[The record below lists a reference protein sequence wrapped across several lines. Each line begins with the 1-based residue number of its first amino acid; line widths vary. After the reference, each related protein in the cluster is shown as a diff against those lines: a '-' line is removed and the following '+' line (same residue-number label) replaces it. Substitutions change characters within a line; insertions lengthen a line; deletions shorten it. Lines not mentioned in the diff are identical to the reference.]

1 MNFKRIIAFASVF
14 AMSCSIFSGFP
25 AGTFDLNMN
34 FYVNA
39 ADSIAIDETNFPDD
53 IFRSYVQENFDTDSD
68 GVLSSDELSS
78 VSKINVSDLG
88 IESVKGI
95 EFFTGLQTLS
105 CEENQLT
112 NLDISNNTSL
122 YALDCSR
129 NQLTS
134 LNVSGCSALEE
145 LDCARNKLTSLNVSN
160 CVVLEELNCAVN
172 QIRTL
177 DVSGCIALDALYCA
191 DNQLTKLDI
200 SDCTALRTQVN
211 CSQNLLTSLDISNNT
226 KLRRLYCNDNQIK
239 NLDTSNNTTLNEL
252 VCSKNQLTSLDVSK
266 NTALIYLS
274 CSDNQLTSLDVSKN
288 TSLKY
293 IECSSNQL
301 TSLDLTGFD
310 SLYSLSSASNSYH
323 ISSTCTYDLS
333 NLPGD
338 FDATKASNWQG
349 ATYKNGILTNL
360 SDVITYDYDLGN
372 GKSETFTLTY
382 SPKTLAADDTSSLID
397 YTYNDDIYS
406 VDVSKY
412 IKIYANTE
420 VDPLLDVNV
429 TGTSDE
435 TVSPFDLYWS
445 AYNSGNPTT
454 GFNGTYAFD
463 TNRIDELF
471 DDINEEYG
479 LDLSYD
485 ENSDLF
491 IGILYDDSGN
501 ARELSSFACKIAQRG
516 DANLDH
522 TVDTKDASAI
532 AKYTAQSAILSDVSM
547 NSTDNEL
554 GVFAGDTNGDGT
566 IDAKDAAN
574 VAKFTA
580 QKALCSP
587 DIPEA
592 QSYWEIWNNIL
603 G

>member
-1 MNFKRIIAFASVF
+1 MNFKRTIAFASVF

-39 ADSIAIDETNFPDD
+39 ADSIAIDETNFPDA

-95 EFFTGLQTLS
+95 EFFTELVYLYCQ
-105 CEENQLT
+105 NNNLT
-112 NLDISNNTSL
+112 ELDISNN
-122 YALDCSR
+122 A
-129 NQLTS
+129 S
-134 LNVSGCSALEE
+134 LNRLYCSH
-145 LDCARNKLTSLNVSN
+145 NQIKSLNVSN
-160 CVVLEELNCAVN
+160 CPELTDFICSYNALEN
-172 QIRTL
+172 L
-177 DVSGCIALDALYCA
+177 DV
-191 DNQLTKLDI
+191 
-200 SDCTALRTQVN
+200 
-211 CSQNLLTSLDISNNT
+211 SNNT
-226 KLRRLYCNDNQIK
+226 KLDRLECQYNNMTSINVNNAEKLTRLVCFNNKLTELDVSDCVSLTRLECEFCNLTF
-239 NLDTSNNTTLNEL
+239 LDLSNNTSLN
-252 VCSKNQLTSLDVSK
+252 VYGC
-266 NTALIYLS
+266 Y
-274 CSDNQLTSLDVSKN
+274 
-288 TSLKY
+288 
-293 IECSSNQL
+293 
-301 TSLDLTGFD
+301 
-310 SLYSLSSASNSYH
+310 SNSYD
-323 ISSTCTYDLS
+323 IGGIIGSFDLS

-382 SPKTLAADDTSSLID
+382 SPKALAADDTSSLID

-491 IGILYDDSGN
+491 IGILYDENGN
-501 ARELSSFACKIAQRG
+501 AIDLGSFNCKVAQRG

-522 TVDTKDASAI
+522 TVDAKDASAI
-532 AKYTAQSAILSDVSM
+532 AKYTAQSAISSDVSM

-554 GVFAGDTNGDGT
+554 GVFAGDTNSDGT

-574 VAKFTA
+574 IAKFTA